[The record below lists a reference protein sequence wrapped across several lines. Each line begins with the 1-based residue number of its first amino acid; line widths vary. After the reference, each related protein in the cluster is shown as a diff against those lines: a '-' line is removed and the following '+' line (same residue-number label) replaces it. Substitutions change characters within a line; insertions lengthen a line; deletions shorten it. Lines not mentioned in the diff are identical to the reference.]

1 MFSVSSSA
9 HLARHEG
16 RLQRQ
21 LGRGQQERFASQLFR
36 NAIDFVEH
44 LAGLDFSD
52 IVLGVALAIAHA
64 DFGRLLRDRLVRED
78 ANPDAAATLHV
89 TRDCTACRLDLARR
103 QTAALGRLQSEVA
116 ERHLGATR
124 RDAGIAALLFLAE
137 FSACWLQHVYS
148 PLASPLGGVPA
159 GATALR
165 TRLTA
170 GVFGASP
177 PASADLSAPSTAGA
191 TAWRGAPRSG
201 APRPGAPRSK
211 PPPPGRPRLS
221 GPPGRAP
228 RRGRRSSSCGI
239 GVALGA
245 SP

>member
-1 MFSVSSSA
+1 MFSVSSGA

-52 IVLGVALAIAHA
+52 VVLGVALAIAHA

-78 ANPDAAATLHV
+78 ANPDAAAALHV
-89 TRDCTACRLDLARR
+89 TRDRATSGLDLARG
-103 QTAALGRLQSEVA
+103 QATALGGFQAEVA
-116 ERHLGATR
+116 ERHVGTAR
-124 RDAGIAALLFLAE
+124 GDAGVAALLFLAI
-137 FSACWLQHVYS
+137 FSPCGLQHVYS
-148 PLASPLGGVPA
+148 PLAGP
-159 GATALR
+159 GAAALR

-177 PASADLSAPSTAGA
+177 PASAGLSAPSTGA
-191 TAWRGAPRSG
+191 TAWRGAARSRSP
-201 APRPGAPRSK
+201 PRPGPAGPRRS
-211 PPPPGRPRLS
+211 PGA
-221 GPPGRAP
+221 PGRAG
-228 RRGRRSSSCGI
+228 RRGRRSSSC
-239 GVALGA
+239 VGA
-245 SP
+245 